1 MNTTRFC
8 NGFSEKIIFWGK
20 RVILGLKMVRPHN
33 FVSTLRIFFEIL
45 HNEWD
50 QELHGNYI
58 NGFPEKN
65 SHLGQMHHFRPKN
78 GACS

>member
-1 MNTTRFC
+1 MNTTRFW